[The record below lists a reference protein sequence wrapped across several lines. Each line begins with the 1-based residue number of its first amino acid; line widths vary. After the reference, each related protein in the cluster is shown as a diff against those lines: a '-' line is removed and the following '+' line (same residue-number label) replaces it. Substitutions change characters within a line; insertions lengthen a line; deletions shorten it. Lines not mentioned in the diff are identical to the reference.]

1 MTGEMGTCTE
11 GKEITGLTAI
21 VTNFC
26 DVKTAFFFTCKYIET
41 LKTVSAKNDDL

>member
-11 GKEITGLTAI
+11 GKEIAGLTAI

-26 DVKTAFFFTCKYIET
+26 DVITAFFTCKYIET
-41 LKTVSAKNDDL
+41 LKTISAKNDDL